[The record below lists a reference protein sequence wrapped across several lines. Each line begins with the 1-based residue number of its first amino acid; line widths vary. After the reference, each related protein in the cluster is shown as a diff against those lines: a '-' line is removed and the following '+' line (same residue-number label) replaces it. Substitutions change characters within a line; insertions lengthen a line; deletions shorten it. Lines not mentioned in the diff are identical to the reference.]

1 MALVS
6 PPVVIMWPL
15 RRFLVLALAVNLLW
29 FETTFGFATP
39 VFICSRISI
48 TRLDSSNEEDY
59 MERAFAKLNDLDS
72 IDADFEIN
80 NKIMEDVM
88 KGVDLQME
96 SPSAEEEL
104 KLYRELYNDLDQDD
118 DALLEVVKK
127 EIENQATIAG
137 CVESTDEQ
145 LPTMIRLDNADIAD
159 DAASNEFLNQALEQ
173 AMKEIQPRGELSQ
186 MIRQDKDLMKEIE
199 AIFDKGND
207 QLLANLEE
215 IRNEQ
220 VCTCFLL
227 LTFLYLWSQM
237 PNLWSCKSLLSQN
250 MLARASAERSAN
262 RAKAAMAVDQGRLEA
277 AQSSVSRI
285 IGKVRTEEAGVQKAV
300 ADLQKAQAEMNDNPL
315 IKLSNLKQSGVAKQ
329 GALVGALL
337 FGSRAIIE
345 SVAILGLDGE
355 SHASAALI
363 QGVIAFASAAYFF
376 MF

>member
-6 PPVVIMWPL
+6 PPVLIMWPL
-15 RRFLVLALAVNLLW
+15 GRFLVLTLAVNLLW
-29 FETTFGFATP
+29 FETTFGFVTP

-48 TRLDSSNEEDY
+48 TRLDSSNEENY

-127 EIENQATIAG
+127 EIEIQATIAG

-173 AMKEIQPRGELSQ
+173 AMREIQPRGELSQ

-220 VCTCFLL
+220 VCICF
-227 LTFLYLWSQM
+227 
-237 PNLWSCKSLLSQN
+237 
-250 MLARASAERSAN
+250 
-262 RAKAAMAVDQGRLEA
+262 
-277 AQSSVSRI
+277 
-285 IGKVRTEEAGVQKAV
+285 
-300 ADLQKAQAEMNDNPL
+300 
-315 IKLSNLKQSGVAKQ
+315 
-329 GALVGALL
+329 
-337 FGSRAIIE
+337 
-345 SVAILGLDGE
+345 
-355 SHASAALI
+355 
-363 QGVIAFASAAYFF
+363 
-376 MF
+376 